1 MTPSRKVPAG
11 SMALAFVLL
20 AAAAALAL
28 VAVRS
33 SSGPRSLQDRAR
45 AVAQTLKCP
54 ICQDLSVAD
63 SPSGVSRQMRGIIER
78 DLRSGMTPDQIRQ
91 RFVAEYGERILLSP
105 PKSGL
110 NLVAW
115 LGPALALLA
124 GLAVAGSALRRWT
137 AGNAGSSTST
147 VLATEPDLSA
157 EDRALLQRA
166 LSDPAEVPDP

>member
-1 MTPSRKVPAG
+1 
-11 SMALAFVLL
+11 
-20 AAAAALAL
+20 
-28 VAVRS
+28 
-33 SSGPRSLQDRAR
+33 
-45 AVAQTLKCP
+45 
-54 ICQDLSVAD
+54 
-63 SPSGVSRQMRGIIER
+63 MRGIIEQ
-78 DLRSGMTPDQIRQ
+78 DLQSGMTPDQIRR
-91 RFVAEYGERILLSP
+91 RFVAEYGQRILLSP

-147 VLATEPDLSA
+147 MLATEPDLSA